1 MARGSKSKYTSKQKR
16 KASDIE
22 KGYERRG
29 VKPREAA
36 RRAYATVNK
45 EEGGGKK
52 SGAGRGKKT
61 TRSSSRKGGA
71 KGGAKKSA
79 RGRAKKSR

>member
-16 KASDIE
+16 KAHDIE

-45 EEGGGKK
+45 QEGGGKK
-52 SGAGRGKKT
+52 GGSGAK
-61 TRSSSRKGGA
+61 
-71 KGGAKKSA
+71 
-79 RGRAKKSR
+79 RAKKSSRSSARKSSKKK